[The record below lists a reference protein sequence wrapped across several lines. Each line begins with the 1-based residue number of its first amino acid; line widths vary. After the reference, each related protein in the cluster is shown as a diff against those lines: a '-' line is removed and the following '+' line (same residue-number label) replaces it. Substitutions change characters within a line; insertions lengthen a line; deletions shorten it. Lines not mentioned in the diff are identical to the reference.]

1 MNTRSPS
8 SLLVGCALIATL
20 SVFPCVAYGA
30 TTQSLSNI
38 KQQITDLNEDVK
50 DKRQA
55 LKELQQKQ
63 ERYRQLI
70 AEKKETSATLQEQ
83 IAQAE
88 NGIAKTQLD
97 IEIAQTEL
105 KALRLEIGVIDD
117 KMREQELQMEKERQ
131 LLGALA
137 RRLYTSNFKR
147 STFDVLIAH
156 NTISAFFDR
165 LQAITDLE
173 TGVQKTLASIRD
185 AKTALEAEK
194 KERDAKRLAMEE
206 NERQLETAKRELEDD
221 RTLKDSLLTE
231 TKASELEYRYRLAE
245 LKQEQNQADSE
256 ITYLENALR
265 EKLSIADQLRGV
277 DSVLSWPVDA
287 NRGLSTRFHDP
298 EYPFRYVFEHPGID
312 IRAYQGTPARAA
324 AAGVVARAKNAG
336 MGYSY
341 VMLIH
346 NNDVSTVYGH
356 LSRIIVKE
364 NTFVERGEIIGY
376 SGGMPGT
383 PGAGPLTTGPHL
395 HFETRLKGI
404 PVDPLRFLVTL

>member
-1 MNTRSPS
+1 MKSIL
-8 SLLVGCALIATL
+8 SLLRTPSLVVALLLTTSFII
-20 SVFPCVAYGA
+20 FPCAAFA
-30 TTQSLSNI
+30 TTDI
-38 KQQITDLNEDVK
+38 KQEITDLNANVK
-50 DKRQA
+50 SKQQA
-55 LKELQQKQ
+55 LKDLEKKQ
-63 ERYRQLI
+63 EKYRALI
-70 AEKKETSATLQEQ
+70 AQKKETSATLQDQ
-83 IAQAE
+83 IVLAE

-97 IEIAQTEL
+97 IEIVQTEL
-105 KALRLEIGVIDD
+105 KALRLEISVIDD
-117 KMREQELQMEKERQ
+117 KVREQELQIAKERE
-131 LLGALA
+131 LLGVLA
-137 RRLYTSNFKR
+137 RRLYTTRFQK
-147 STFDVLIAH
+147 STFEVLIE
-156 NTISAFFDR
+156 NKTLSDFFDR
-165 LQAITDLE
+165 LQSITDLQ
-173 TGVQKTLASIRD
+173 TGVQKTLASVRD
-185 AKTALEAEK
+185 TKAKLDAEK
-194 KERDAKRLAMEE
+194 KERDQKRLAMEA
-206 NERQLETAKRELEDD
+206 NERQLEVAKRELEDD

-265 EKLSIADQLRGV
+265 EKMTIADQLRGV

-287 NRGLSTRFHDP
+287 SRGLSTMFHDP
-298 EYPFRYVFEHPGID
+298 SYPFRYVFEHPGID
-312 IRAYQGTPARAA
+312 IRASQGTPVRAA

-356 LSRIIVKE
+356 LSRVMAKE
-364 NTFVERGEIIGY
+364 DTFVDRGEVIGY
-376 SGGMPGT
+376 SGGSPGT

>member
-1 MNTRSPS
+1 MKSILSPLRTP
-8 SLLVGCALIATL
+8 LLVVALLLAT
-20 SVFPCVAYGA
+20 SFIIFPCVTFAA
-30 TTQSLSNI
+30 DI
-38 KQQITDLNEDVK
+38 KQEIIDLNANVK
-50 DKRQA
+50 SKQQA
-55 LKELQQKQ
+55 LKDLQQKQ
-63 ERYRQLI
+63 EKYRALI
-70 AEKKETSATLQEQ
+70 AQKKETSATLQDQ
-83 IAQAE
+83 IILAE

-97 IEIAQTEL
+97 IEIVQTEL
-105 KALRLEIGVIDD
+105 KALRLEIGVIDE
-117 KMREQELQMEKERQ
+117 KVREQELQIAKERE
-131 LLGALA
+131 LLGVLA
-137 RRLYTSNFKR
+137 RRLYTTRFQK
-147 STFDVLIAH
+147 STFEVLVE
-156 NTISAFFDR
+156 NKTLSDFFDR
-165 LQAITDLE
+165 LQSITDLQ
-173 TGVQKTLASIRD
+173 TGVQKTLASVRD
-185 AKTALEAEK
+185 TKAKLDAEK
-194 KERDAKRLAMEE
+194 KERDQKRLAMEA
-206 NERQLETAKRELEDD
+206 NERQLEVAKRELEDN

-265 EKLSIADQLRGV
+265 EKITIADQLRGV

-287 NRGLSTRFHDP
+287 SRGLSTMFHDP
-298 EYPFRYVFEHPGID
+298 GYPFRYVFEHPGID
-312 IRAYQGTPARAA
+312 IRAWQGTPVRAA

-356 LSRIIVKE
+356 LSRVVAKE
-364 NTFVERGEIIGY
+364 DTFVDRGEVIGY
-376 SGGMPGT
+376 SGGSPGT